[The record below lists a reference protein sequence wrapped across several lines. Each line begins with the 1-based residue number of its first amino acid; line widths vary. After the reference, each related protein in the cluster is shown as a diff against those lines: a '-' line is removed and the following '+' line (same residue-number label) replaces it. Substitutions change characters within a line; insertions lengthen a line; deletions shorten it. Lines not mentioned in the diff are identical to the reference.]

1 MGFLSKIILLL
12 QDYVLKPKEPK
23 HLDASNNRASDASN
37 LSTSSAGLD
46 DSVQSTSATNIRY
59 NSPVKK
65 ETSDRLKTMT
75 AMQKVM

>member
-1 MGFLSKIILLL
+1 MKVGFLSKIILLL

-65 ETSDRLKTMT
+65 RPVTD
-75 AMQKVM
+75 